1 MCAIAGIWHKDPNQL
16 NESSFREVLQ
26 LMRHRGPDHTE
37 IRKSANVILGANRLK
52 IIDLKFGNQPLYDAS
67 GRSLVFN
74 GAIYNYPELANEH
87 EIDSASDSVVL
98 FELLKK
104 YGDFCL
110 EKLRGM
116 FAFSFYDQSK
126 DELLL
131 ARDRVGQKPLYY
143 YKTEELFLFASEIK
157 GLVRLMKTYGIN
169 PEINEEAIYQYLCF
183 SNIPEPD
190 TIYKNVCALEAGY
203 FMQLKAGKITTTKY
217 WDYDYSPKNKADKEE
232 VLNETKSIISEAVK
246 IRLRADVPIGLFLS
260 GGWDS
265 SVIAYEASQFTKDI
279 KTFTVTY
286 PFETSQNEAKVAK
299 QTAESLGLSHEV
311 IKVDLNP
318 KEALMDVVK
327 TFDQPFADSS
337 AIPNLAIAKAASEH
351 VKVMLNGDG
360 GDEQFGGYRRY
371 FLARNVNRLSLLKNL
386 KLSSSGT
393 RRSQKGFINRVSK
406 IIGQSGADQYLA
418 YTTDMLN
425 QADIPFIWR
434 NELKTD
440 LIDKQL
446 NRKLKPHLTGLDN
459 LMHHDR
465 KFNMLSG
472 ILVKMDRASMAH
484 SIEAR
489 SPFLDQ
495 KLFEYTS
502 CLPDKYKVRDF
513 KRKYLLKELYGDKLP
528 EEVVNGKKV
537 SFEAPLQQWLQN
549 DFTSLVEE
557 LLIPKEAKIYQFLV
571 YEEVQLILQYRK
583 YQDRNVDYIIYALLI
598 LELWLQENT

>member
-16 NESSFREVLQ
+16 NEAAFQEALQ
-26 LMRHRGPDHTE
+26 LMHHRGPDHTE
-37 IRKSANVILGANRLK
+37 IRQSGNVILGANRLK

-74 GAIYNYPELANEH
+74 GAIYNYLELANDH
-87 EIDSASDSVVL
+87 EIDSASDSIVL

-131 ARDRVGQKPLYY
+131 VRDRVGQKPLYY
-143 YKTEELFLFASEIK
+143 YKTEEVFLFASEIK
-157 GLVRLMKTYGIN
+157 GLVKLMKIYNIT

-203 FMQLKAGKITTTKY
+203 FMQLKAGRITTTKY
-217 WDYDYSPKNKADKEE
+217 WDYDYTPKNKADKEE
-232 VLNETKSIISEAVK
+232 VLNETKSIISDAVK

-265 SVIAYEASQFTKDI
+265 SVIAYEASQFTKDL
-279 KTFTVTY
+279 KTYTVTY
-286 PFETSQNEAKVAK
+286 PFETSQNETKVAN
-299 QTAESLGLSHEV
+299 QTAESLGLSHEIIEV
-311 IKVDLNP
+311 GLNP
-318 KEALMDVVK
+318 KEALMDVVR

-337 AIPNLAIAKAASEH
+337 AIPNLSIAKAASEH

-371 FLARNVNRLSLLKNL
+371 FLAKNEDKLSLLKNL
-386 KLSSSGT
+386 KLSLSNS
-393 RRSQKGFINRVSK
+393 RRSRKGFINRISK

-425 QADIPFIWR
+425 QKDIPFIWK

-446 NRKLKPHLTGLDN
+446 NRKLKPYLTNLDL

-472 ILVKMDRASMAH
+472 ILVKMDRASMSQ

-502 CLPDKYKVRDF
+502 CLPDKYKVNSF
-513 KRKYLLKELYGDKLP
+513 KRKYLLKELYQNKLP
-528 EEVVNGKKV
+528 KEVVEGKKI
-537 SFEAPLQQWLQN
+537 SFEAPINKWVQN
-549 DFTSLVEE
+549 EFKALIEE
-557 LLIPKEAKIYQFLV
+557 LLYPKEAKVYEYLV
-571 YEEVQLILQYRK
+571 YEEVQLIINGKK
-583 YQDRNVDYIIYALLI
+583 YMDRNVDYIIYALLI